1 MNKRRGQGAI
11 EFMIVF
17 GFMMF
22 AAVVF
27 IEVIQDNQTDKNKEK
42 EIIIVQN
49 IALDVQDEIALASE
63 STNGYY
69 REFNTPVNLL
79 GKDYNITLIQNY
91 VFVGVDDYS
100 RTFKILNVTGNVK
113 KGLNTIKKEN
123 GTVYLNQ

>member
-27 IEVIQDNQTDKNKEK
+27 IEVIQESQSDKNKEK

-63 STNGYY
+63 STNGYS
-69 REFNTPVNLL
+69 REFTTPVNIL
-79 GKDYNITLIQNY
+79 GKDYSITLIESY

-100 RTFKILNVTGNVK
+100 RSFKILNVSGNIN
-113 KGLNTIKKEN
+113 KGFNIIKKEN
-123 GTVYLNQ
+123 DAVYLN